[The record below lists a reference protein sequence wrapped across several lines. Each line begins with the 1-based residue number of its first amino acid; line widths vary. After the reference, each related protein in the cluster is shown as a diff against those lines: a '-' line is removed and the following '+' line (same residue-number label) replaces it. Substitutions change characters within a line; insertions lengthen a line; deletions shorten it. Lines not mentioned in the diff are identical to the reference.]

1 MQKSMRRRSAVAKP
15 PRKTLVGVD
24 GKGLSLGH
32 SVEPM
37 MTTFPKI
44 KPFIAPFLQFL
55 IKSIW
60 LTRHLKAEQLSPKN
74 SGESTKLSL
83 IQIRVYYFSSL
94 KFELPRLKNTYLLF
108 LAVLC
113 PRFFR
118 ESDILQEESTHFTRL
133 RKIYVNIFVHHC
145 AKLQRTS
152 IKINSLND
160 ITRHAFLSNNC
171 HVDSS
176 DKIGS
181 RW

>member
-1 MQKSMRRRSAVAKP
+1 MVKVWVSGTASNRWWRHFLKSN
-15 PRKTLVGVD
+15 
-24 GKGLSLGH
+24 
-32 SVEPM
+32 
-37 MTTFPKI
+37 
-44 KPFIAPFLQFL
+44 
-55 IKSIW
+55 
-60 LTRHLKAEQLSPKN
+60 HLLHRFCKKYMINTSPQ
-74 SGESTKLSL
+74 SWAAFTESTKRSL
-83 IQIRVYYFSSL
+83 IQIRVYHFSSL

-145 AKLQRTS
+145 TKLQRTS

-160 ITRHAFLSNNC
+160 ITWHTFLSNNC